1 MDKIRVVL
9 VGLGPIGIITLKE
22 ALRREAIEVAG
33 GIDIDPAL
41 NGKDL
46 GALAGG
52 AACGKVVRA
61 DMEAALAEW
70 KPAAALLTTVS
81 QVDRVAPQVEAL
93 IRAGANI
100 VSSSEELLLASHRA
114 PDIAARLDKL
124 AKEAGVTVVGAGVNP
139 GFAMDLYPLVMS
151 YMSRGVDRVSVWR
164 RLDASLRRG
173 PLQKKAGAGL
183 TVEEFRA
190 GEKEG
195 WVGHKGL
202 QESIALICQGLGW
215 EPDKVVETLD
225 PIIAKDPVRTGHY
238 DVQPGQVG
246 GIHHTGRAWKGE
258 RLLVEMDLKMI
269 MGAED
274 TFDRVKIEGVPLL
287 DVTVRGGILG
297 DDATAAALMNT
308 VPLAVKAPAGL
319 LSPLE
324 LPLPRGVGE

>member
-1 MDKIRVVL
+1 MDKIKVVL

-22 ALRREAIEVAG
+22 ALRREAIEVSG

-46 GALAGG
+46 GTLAGG

-93 IRAGANI
+93 IRAGANV
-100 VSSSEELLLASHRA
+100 VSSSEELLLASLRA
-114 PDIAARLDKL
+114 PEIAARLDKL

-139 GFAMDLYPLVMS
+139 GFAMDLYPLAMS
-151 YMSRGVDRVSVWR
+151 YMSRGVERVSVWR

-190 GEKEG
+190 GKEEG

-202 QESIALICQGLGW
+202 QESIVLNCQGLGW

-225 PIIAKDPVRTGHY
+225 PIIAEDPVRTEHF

-269 MGAED
+269 MGAEE
-274 TFDRVKIEGVPLL
+274 TFDRVKIQGVPLL